1 MTRARRTQLLAA
13 ALLTLA
19 GSPARAQT
27 PDPARAE
34 RLFQEG
40 RSALEAGRYAEAC
53 PKLAESQQLDAGTG
67 TLLALALCH
76 DGEGKTASA
85 WRELHEVVEE
95 SQRAGRADRVQLARA
110 RIAALEP
117 RLSKLAVAVGTPAP
131 GLDVQRD
138 GEPLPPAQWG
148 RVAPVDPGEHV
159 VRAEAPGRK
168 PWRTTVTVGR
178 GGDTI
183 VVTVPALEDAG
194 AQVSAAPGA
203 TEPPPLGAPRG
214 PDRTVGWL
222 VGGAGVVALGVGTVF
237 GFAALSE
244 HGSASS
250 QCPSSTCTDAAG
262 VSLENRA
269 RTNAWIADAGIGL
282 GLVGVVVGA
291 WLVLRPQAAGAPA
304 ATAGFAPTVGR
315 DAAGG
320 SFVMSW

>member
-1 MTRARRTQLLAA
+1 MTSARRTQLLAA

-27 PDPARAE
+27 SDPARAE
-34 RLFQEG
+34 HLFQEG

-85 WRELHEVVEE
+85 WRELHAVVEE

-131 GLDVQRD
+131 GLDVRRD

-203 TEPPPLGAPRG
+203 TEPPLGAPRG
-214 PDRTVGWL
+214 PDRTAGWL

-315 DAAGG
+315 DVAGG

>member
-27 PDPARAE
+27 SDPARAE
-34 RLFQEG
+34 HLFQEG

-95 SQRAGRADRVQLARA
+95 SQRAGRVDRVQLARA

-117 RLSKLAVAVGTPAP
+117 RLSKLAVAVGALAP
-131 GLDVQRD
+131 GLEVRRD

-148 RVAPVDPGEHV
+148 QVAPVDPGEHV

-183 VVTVPALEDAG
+183 VVTVPALEDTG

-203 TEPPPLGAPRG
+203 TGPPRG
-214 PDRTVGWL
+214 PDRTRGWL

-291 WLVLRPQAAGAPA
+291 WLVLRPEAARAPA
-304 ATAGFAPTVGR
+304 ATASFAPAVSR

>member
-19 GSPARAQT
+19 GAPARAQT
-27 PDPARAE
+27 SDPARAE

-53 PKLAESQQLDAGTG
+53 PKLAQSQQLDAGTG

-85 WRELHEVVEE
+85 WRELHQVVEE
-95 SQRAGRADRVQLARA
+95 SERAGRADRVQLARA

-131 GLDVQRD
+131 GLDVRRD
-138 GEPLPPAQWG
+138 GEPLPPALWG

-168 PWRTTVTVGR
+168 PWSATVSVGR

-194 AQVSAAPGA
+194 ALVSASPG
-203 TEPPPLGAPRG
+203 TPTAPRG
-214 PDRTVGWL
+214 PDRTPGWL

-244 HGSASS
+244 HRSASS
-250 QCPSSTCTDAAG
+250 QCPSSMCTDAAP
-262 VSLENRA
+262 VSLEDRA

-291 WLVLRPQAAGAPA
+291 WLVLRPDAGAHA

-315 DAAGG
+315 DAPGG